1 MPYTFRSNRICVC
14 LQNAT
19 TSWSQPAVELWCSNC
34 GSPGQIFFH
43 ALTETAPSHP
53 FRLNFMILMQ
63 RATVWGTGAAWSCGR
78 PVQPV
83 ASLGG
88 WQFPLSTGKEVF
100 LGPSP
105 SATATVPG
113 GDQGSERPEPQT
125 FVTTG
130 VQLWGTSLGI
140 WPVEAEEFVGFKESS
155 ASSCRRSW
163 TTDPGWFV
171 PCGGPET
178 CAAAKASLAVGGWE
192 SGQR

>member
-1 MPYTFRSNRICVC
+1 MC
-14 LQNAT
+14 L
-19 TSWSQPAVELWCSNC
+19 
-34 GSPGQIFFH
+34 SPEFDDIVI
-43 ALTETAPSHP
+43 TASG
-53 FRLNFMILMQ
+53 RALMQ
-63 RATVWGTGAAWSCGR
+63 QLWLSRPNLFPCAYRNRAVSPLQVEFHDFDAAATVWGTGAAWSCGR

-130 VQLWGTSLGI
+130 VQLWGTSPGI
-140 WPVEAEEFVGFKESS
+140 WPVEAEEFVGFEESS